1 MILFATQ
8 ELSALEPGNGGD
20 DFGFGIPLVSLKA
33 GLHPVVLQDLARGD
47 DELTALAPV
56 RFKAQ
61 LGQNLLNV
69 LLAQTRAFAQAE
81 LGFDVMRGIQQHA
94 ARVVLVASSATGLL
108 QVVFQGAGN
117 VGVYDQAH
125 VLLVHAHAEGVGGD
139 DHLQP
144 AAQKRVL
151 DILFLMGLEAGMK
164 VLAKPLLAAE
174 KVGQVLRLLS
184 AGDEHHRATAAVAKL
199 VGEELVGARE
209 LFTGTDEENLKM

>member
-69 LLAQTRAFAQAE
+69 LLAQTGTFAQAE
-81 LGFDVMRGIQQHA
+81 LGFDVMWVIEQHA
-94 ARVVLVASSATGLL
+94 TRIGLIASCTTGLL
-108 QVVFQGAGN
+108 
-117 VGVYDQAH
+117 
-125 VLLVHAHAEGVGGD
+125 
-139 DHLQP
+139 
-144 AAQKRVL
+144 
-151 DILFLMGLEAGMK
+151 
-164 VLAKPLLAAE
+164 
-174 KVGQVLRLLS
+174 
-184 AGDEHHRATAAVAKL
+184 
-199 VGEELVGARE
+199 
-209 LFTGTDEENLKM
+209 